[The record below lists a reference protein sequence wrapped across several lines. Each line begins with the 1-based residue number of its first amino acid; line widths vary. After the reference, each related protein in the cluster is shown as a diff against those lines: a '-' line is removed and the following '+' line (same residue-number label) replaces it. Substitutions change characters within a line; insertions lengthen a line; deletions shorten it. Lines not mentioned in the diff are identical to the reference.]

1 MVIGQAV
8 VVLLTA
14 EDQAGLLPRLA
25 DEDHDDVLLRG
36 QPRQNVILE
45 AGMAMGIDPS
55 RTLLVE

>member
-14 EDQAGLLPRLA
+14 EDRPAFLPRLA